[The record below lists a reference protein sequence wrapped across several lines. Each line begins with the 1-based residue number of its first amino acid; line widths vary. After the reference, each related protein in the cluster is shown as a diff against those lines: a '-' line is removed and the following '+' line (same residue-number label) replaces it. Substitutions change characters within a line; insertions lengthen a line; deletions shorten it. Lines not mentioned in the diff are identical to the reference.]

1 MKLMNYSF
9 KLKKNHLVKKL
20 LIREKTLSNESY
32 FIVLL
37 SSEKIFFSLETI
49 DIINPFWSLNEF
61 WMKIHFH
68 LLFLNHRIIIYAII
82 IHIVMF
88 F

>member
-49 DIINPFWSLNEF
+49 DIINPF
-61 WMKIHFH
+61 
-68 LLFLNHRIIIYAII
+68 
-82 IHIVMF
+82 
-88 F
+88 